1 MSITPE
7 VVKPER
13 EVRFNEKIIWTLLA
27 LIVYYVMTVV
37 PVYGVKATEEG
48 TDPFFWLRTI
58 MASQRGT
65 LAELGIGP
73 IVTAGLILQILT
85 GSKIINVNMGDPEER
100 SLYTGAQKVMAVFMT
115 IFEGIAYILG
125 GAYHGISFQNTPDT
139 ALLILAQLIAAGI
152 MIILLDEM
160 IQKGW
165 GLGSGISLFIA
176 GGVATQIAWGSVN
189 LNKAP
194 DGYYMGAVA
203 ATGEALSKDFPWGI
217 QKVFFERKAEGELLE
232 LHQAVTT
239 FAFLSTII
247 VFLIVIYFE
256 SMRIEIPLT
265 YAKYRG
271 FRGKYPIKLLYVSN
285 IPVILVSA
293 VFADLYFVVQM
304 ISNTWNKGGDN
315 LFFNALGEY
324 DRDNQ
329 PIGGLVYFLTPPR
342 GIPAVANDPIRA
354 LVYGTIMV
362 LLAIVFSLMWIETA
376 GMGPRDV
383 SRQLIQAGMA
393 IPGWRRSQ
401 KIIEKRLNMY
411 IPVAAFI
418 GGAFIGVL
426 AAGAD
431 FLGALGTGTGIL
443 LSVSIC
449 RQYFDILVKEK
460 AADMHPALR
469 DFLGIM

>member
-1 MSITPE
+1 
-7 VVKPER
+7 
-13 EVRFNEKIIWTLLA
+13 
-27 LIVYYVMTVV
+27 
-37 PVYGVKATEEG
+37 
-48 TDPFFWLRTI
+48 
-58 MASQRGT
+58 
-65 LAELGIGP
+65 
-73 IVTAGLILQILT
+73 
-85 GSKIINVNMGDPEER
+85 
-100 SLYTGAQKVMAVFMT
+100 
-115 IFEGIAYILG
+115 
-125 GAYHGISFQNTPDT
+125 
-139 ALLILAQLIAAGI
+139 
-152 MIILLDEM
+152 
-160 IQKGW
+160 
-165 GLGSGISLFIA
+165 
-176 GGVATQIAWGSVN
+176 
-189 LNKAP
+189 
-194 DGYYMGAVA
+194 MGAIA
-203 ATGEALSKDFPWGI
+203 ATGSAIVENFPDGI
-217 QKVFFERKAEGELLE
+217 GRVFFERTANGESLE

-239 FAFLSTII
+239 FAFLSTLV
-247 VFLIVIYFE
+247 VFMIVIYFE
-256 SMRIEIPLT
+256 SMRIELPLT

-304 ISNTWNKGGDN
+304 ISNSWNKSGDN
-315 LFFNALGEY
+315 FFFNALGEY
-324 DRDNQ
+324 DDSNQ
-329 PIGGLVYFLTPPR
+329 PIGGLVYFITPPR
-342 GIPAVANDPIRA
+342 GIPAVLGDIPRA
-354 LVYGTIMV
+354 CVYA
-362 LLAIVFSLMWIETA
+362 LLMICLSIVFALMWIETA

-401 KIIEKRLNMY
+401 KVIEKRLNMY
-411 IPVAAFI
+411 IPVAGFI